1 MDTISGEF
9 MSTQNIRLNI
19 SLPKELVNT
28 VDRMTGAKKRS
39 IFIAQAIELK
49 LKQARKET
57 LEKQLAEGYQACQ
70 KESLEISSEFE
81 VIDLEGWHDY

>member
-1 MDTISGEF
+1 MN
-9 MSTQNIRLNI
+9 TQKIRLNVT
-19 SLPKELVNT
+19 LPKDLVNM
-28 VDRMTGAKKRS
+28 VDQMTGAKKRS
-39 IFIAQAIELK
+39 MFIAQAIELK
-49 LKQARKET
+49 LKQARKDT